1 MARRSHKVVAIE
13 CMRNELSCKH
23 ALTILCRLIHKEIR
37 SIASRKMQSTLLF
50 QSKKSISEFQWKNV
64 KAEISN
70 HAPMLLKVLT
80 AATKTRSKCQN
91 QAEVIGM
98 CFAMILKHRNPN
110 LNLLQKIISLIL
122 FSGHASKQVCYTLRT
137 IE

>member
-23 ALTILCRLIHKEIR
+23 ASTILCRLIHKEMR
-37 SIASRKMQSTLLF
+37 SIAFSKMQSTLLF

-80 AATKTRSKCQN
+80 AATKTRSKRQ
-91 QAEVIGM
+91 IK
-98 CFAMILKHRNPN
+98 LK
-110 LNLLQKIISLIL
+110 L
-122 FSGHASKQVCYTLRT
+122 SGCVLP
-137 IE
+137 